1 MKRIIC
7 IFWSL
12 VFLNCSHSIQK
23 EKEVEIVS
31 ITIDAD
37 HPGILKLSDFFT
49 DISYVLLSDSFLVST
64 IEQTKIFD
72 DKLFLLTNRSVLI
85 FDINSGKAL
94 LNIRHTGGG
103 PGEYISL
110 YDVLYDKNENTV
122 ELLDMNEQK
131 VLKYGLDGH
140 FISEFKTSFYSFSF
154 CKINRSDYLFY
165 NNNMISDITNH
176 KLIRYDAQSSKI
188 SAAYFPVN
196 KHLASYFFVVDANNF
211 GSAANPSFHFC
222 PSDTVYGFTDDY
234 EPYAKYVLNFGKHQT
249 PSSFYKEN
257 YGDILDF
264 SLKASRNSYIY
275 MYSNFCENDCAA
287 ALSFRHN
294 DNNYW
299 ALFDKKNQNTCT
311 FEQWIDDGHTD
322 TPINIT
328 YGNGPFAM
336 DETYLYF
343 FLQAEQLT
351 DLMEKEKRNLHNNL
365 PDILDEIYHSSG
377 FSEQSNPIIVKCK
390 FKKS

>member
-1 MKRIIC
+1 MKHII
-7 IFWSL
+7 IGILGNL

-23 EKEVEIVS
+23 EVETAS

-37 HPGILKLSDFFT
+37 HPKTLKLSDFFT

-64 IEQTKIFD
+64 IERTKIFD

-85 FDINSGKAL
+85 FDMNSGKAL
-94 LNIRHTGGG
+94 LNVRHAGNGQ
-103 PGEYISL
+103 GEYISL
-110 YDVLYDKNENTV
+110 YDMLYDKNENTI

-131 VLKYGLDGH
+131 VLKYGMDGR

-154 CKINRSDYLFY
+154 YKINRSTYLFY
-165 NNNMISDITNH
+165 NNNMISDITHH

-188 SAAYFPVN
+188 SASYFPVN
-196 KHLASYFFVVDANNF
+196 NHLASYFFVVDTNNF
-211 GSAANPSFHFC
+211 GSATNLSFHFC

-234 EPYAKYVLNFGKHQT
+234 EPYARYVLNFGKHQT

-264 SLKASRNSYIY
+264 SLKAGRNSYIY
-275 MYSNFCENDCAA
+275 TCSNFCENDHVAA
-287 ALSFRHN
+287 ISFRYN
-294 DNNYW
+294 DDNYW
-299 ALFDKKNQNTCT
+299 TLYEKKEQKTCAFDR
-311 FEQWIDDGHTD
+311 WIDDYHSD
-322 TPINIT
+322 TPIKIT

-343 FLQAEQLT
+343 FLQADQLI
-351 DLMEKEKRNLHNNL
+351 DLMEKEKRNLRNNH
-365 PDILDEIYHSSG
+365 PDILDEIYHSAD
-377 FSEQSNPIIVKCK
+377 FSEESNPIIVKCK